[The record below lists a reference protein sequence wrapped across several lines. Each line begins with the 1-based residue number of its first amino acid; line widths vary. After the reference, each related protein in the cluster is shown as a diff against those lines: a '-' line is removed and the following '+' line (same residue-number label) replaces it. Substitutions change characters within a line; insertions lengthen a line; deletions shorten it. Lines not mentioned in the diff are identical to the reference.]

1 MEIEYSLDRSQVWV
15 VVKIESE
22 VETTSEVSRAADR
35 IGEEK
40 RRTVEAHIVL
50 VAVELRN

>member
-1 MEIEYSLDRSQVWV
+1 M
-15 VVKIESE
+15 KIESDL
-22 VETTSEVSRAADR
+22 ETRSEVVRAADR